1 MRQLTA
7 LVVSVGVLAAPA
19 VAQYQPPN
27 ISGSWGATLDMGN
40 GPLNIRIDLAQDGN
54 RIAGH
59 EQIILGDDRGVA
71 IRISG
76 GITGDRRTG
85 ARLPQVLSSS
95 GGCPHHRPGE
105 DSRFL
110 AAASTM
116 RGVAQGITFAR
127 IRQQQGPNISRNRPR
142 QTTAGENLLGLLLLG
157 AMIGDS
163 GPSSSPS
170 TSYSDQASEKAEW
183 QFRYEQGCV
192 GGNKGDCYEANK
204 DRLFP
209 DKEQ

>member
-116 RGVAQGITFAR
+116 RGV
-127 IRQQQGPNISRNRPR
+127 
-142 QTTAGENLLGLLLLG
+142 
-157 AMIGDS
+157 